1 MRVDLTRMLKE
12 DFPAFVKEKPLHP
25 FGEEDRQEK
34 VQNEWTLT
42 EIRTN
47 LKDMRTLS
55 LCNSCPWQEYTR
67 NEHKTEVLLSD
78 FKKSRY
84 FR

>member
-1 MRVDLTRMLKE
+1 MLKE

-55 LCNSCPWQEYTR
+55 LCNSCP
-67 NEHKTEVLLSD
+67 
-78 FKKSRY
+78 
-84 FR
+84 